1 MLMANQLVG
10 FGAVASTDSVTL
22 VDTISLATDVD
33 GTTFTSTGVGLTGSW
48 THLIILVSA
57 RNPTSVSG
65 VTVNG
70 VSATQVVVASDG
82 TAVSVSAIYIIASS
96 AASPDIAVT
105 WGASATTCHVQVFAV
120 TGLQS
125 TTAVATVNTGTANP
139 SVLSLNTTAGGIA
152 VAGGVCLNATSCA
165 WTGVTETHDSVR
177 ETSFNFSGGYALAAT
192 SESPRTISGSWSGT
206 ANYRITVSASFR

>member
-1 MLMANQLVG
+1 MG
-10 FGAVASTDSVTL
+10 RGAALLLGVAGSSDVAL
-22 VDTISLATDVD
+22 VDSISLETDVD
-33 GTTFTSTGVGLTGSW
+33 GTTFTSNNVALTGSW

-65 VTVNG
+65 VTVEGN
-70 VSATQVVVASDG
+70 SATQVVVASDG
-82 TAVSVSAIYIIASS
+82 TAVCVSAIYVIANSTPT
-96 AASPDIAVT
+96 PDIVVT

-139 SVLSLNTTAGGIA
+139 SVLSLNTSAGGIA

-165 WTGVTETHDSVR
+165 WSGVTETHDSVR
-177 ETSFNFSGGYALAAT
+177 ETSFNFSGGYSLT
-192 SESPRTISGSWSGT
+192 STTESPRTITGTWSGT

>member
-1 MLMANQLVG
+1 MG
-10 FGAVASTDSVTL
+10 RGAALLLGVAGSSDVAL
-22 VDTISLATDVD
+22 VDSISLETDVD
-33 GTTFTSTGVGLTGSW
+33 GTTFTSNNVALTGSW

-65 VTVNG
+65 VTVEGNAATAV
-70 VSATQVVVASDG
+70 VSANDG
-82 TAVSVSAIYIIASS
+82 TAACVSAIYIIENSTAT
-96 AASPDIAVT
+96 PDIVVT

-139 SVLSLNTTAGGIA
+139 SVLSLNTSAGGIA
-152 VAGGVCLNATSCA
+152 VAGGVCLNATSCS
-165 WTGVTETHDSVR
+165 WSGVTETHDSVR
-177 ETSFNFSGGYALAAT
+177 ESYFNFSGGYALTAAA
-192 SESPRTISGSWSGT
+192 ESPRTITGTWSGL